1 MESPVRVSV
10 FAAAALAGL
19 IAPLAGASAQEMEK
33 SFEFRDFNRIAVA
46 GVYHLEVDVGGDYSV
61 KLTGPA
67 HEMERVET
75 YLKGS
80 TLKLDLRDR
89 RFGEKRGKHEGIE
102 ARVTL
107 PSLVGLH
114 MSGVVDGE
122 VRGVNSDTF
131 EVAISGVGEMRIAGE
146 CNQLKAEVS
155 GVGGLDSK
163 GLKCR
168 DVKVIVSG
176 VGEATVYAIDAVDA
190 IVSGMGDITVH
201 GSPKHVKKSGGMFA
215 DISIR

>member
-1 MESPVRVSV
+1 MRVSV

-33 SFEFRDFNRIAVA
+33 SFDFKGFDRIAVA

-61 KLTGPA
+61 TLSGPA

-75 YLKGS
+75 ALKGS

-89 RFGEKRGKHEGIE
+89 RFGEKRDKHEGVE

-107 PSLVGLH
+107 PALVGLH

-122 VRGVNSDTF
+122 VRGVDSDDF
-131 EVAISGVGEMRIAGE
+131 EVAISGVGEMRIAGA
-146 CNQLKAEVS
+146 CNRLKAEVS
-155 GVGGLDSK
+155 GVGGLDSE

-168 DVKVIVSG
+168 DVQVIVSG
-176 VGEATVYAIDAVDA
+176 VGEATVYAMEAVDA
-190 IVSGMGDITVH
+190 VVSGMGDITVH
-201 GSPKHVKKSGGMFA
+201 GSPKQVKKSGGMFA